1 MFTTYDPLECCTLD
15 EAIKFNDKLEGVKL
29 SALMPSDTIR
39 ASTLN
44 SDYEISL
51 LDPESGHVLLK
62 GGKHFLEPVDATV
75 NGSTFGG
82 WMIKLDWLGVGLRME
97 FSANGKRFVTT
108 PVSSI
113 QVVHQN
119 V

>member
-1 MFTTYDPLECCTLD
+1 MFTTYDPPECCTLD
-15 EAIKFNDKLEGVKL
+15 EAIKCNDKLEGVML
-29 SALMPSDTIR
+29 SALMPRDTIR

-44 SDYEISL
+44 SEYEISL

-82 WMIKLDWLGVGLRME
+82 WMIKLGWLGVGLRME
-97 FSANGKRFVTT
+97 FSSNGQRFVTT
-108 PVSSI
+108 PVSSL
-113 QVVHQN
+113 QVVHPT